1 VRLLH
6 NIDHGK
12 CAKIVSFPTGR
23 SLPARSGVTLM
34 YVKMMIAIGLVCG
47 YKTAINTEKTVV
59 IIHNYLDH
67 EVHRKAQKD

>member
-1 VRLLH
+1 
-6 NIDHGK
+6 
-12 CAKIVSFPTGR
+12 
-23 SLPARSGVTLM
+23 M